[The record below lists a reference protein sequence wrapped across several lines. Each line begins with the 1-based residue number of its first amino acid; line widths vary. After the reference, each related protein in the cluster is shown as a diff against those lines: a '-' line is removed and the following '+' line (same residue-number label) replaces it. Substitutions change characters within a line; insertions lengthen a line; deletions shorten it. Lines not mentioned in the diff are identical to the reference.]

1 MAQLNEMLEAHIRFE
16 VDRWGP
22 ERVAATLA
30 EEVDAVLDALAPLTV
45 GEVLP
50 AAETAA
56 GVAAAI
62 GDVEVTDALL
72 GLTVDILLAARAAVA
87 ADPVTVADTVRA
99 EDLHA
104 IVDLLSELDDLR
116 GALVRAVTDNPAYHE
131 LIAHVLYQG
140 VKAFMLTENV
150 VARRL
155 PGAQSLIR
163 LGQRGLSSAAPGLES
178 TVDRQLS
185 RFVQNQI
192 GATLNDSREFLEE
205 TLAGEPAHELVDTML
220 RTSGRTRL
228 AEAADI
234 VSDADVQAL
243 TEHAEPLLR
252 HVLSTGLLARL
263 LTPAIDQVLTVYA
276 PEPVT
281 GLLEE
286 LGLERDVLIEHLV
299 TLATPAITAARES
312 GAIEEWARA
321 RLTPFYTAWAAEH

>member
-1 MAQLNEMLEAHIRFE
+1 MRQRNEMLEAHIRFE
-16 VDRWGP
+16 VARWAP
-22 ERVAATLA
+22 DRVAETLA
-30 EEVDAVLDALAPLTV
+30 DEVDTVLGALASFTV
-45 GEVLP
+45 ADVLP
-50 AAETAA
+50 AEPTAA

-72 GLTVDILLAARAAVA
+72 GLTVDILLAARAALA
-87 ADPVTVADTVRA
+87 ADPATVADAVRA

-104 IVDLLSELDDLR
+104 VVDLLSELDDLR

-228 AEAADI
+228 GEVADV

-252 HVLSTGLLARL
+252 HLLNTGLLARL
-263 LTPAIDQVLTVYA
+263 LTPAIEQVLTVYA
-276 PEPVT
+276 AEPVT

-286 LGLERDVLIEHLV
+286 FGLERDVLIDHL
-299 TLATPAITAARES
+299 LALAGPAITAARES
-312 GAIEEWARA
+312 GAIEERARD
-321 RLTPFYTAWAAEH
+321 RLTPFYAAWDAEH